1 MAFNVEIRGLREL
14 QAKIS
19 SMPKE
24 IHKEVSAVVEA
35 GAKKWVRDAKRD
47 APVDVGFLKNGI
59 SYAQVI
65 SSPTKTAFEV
75 VSNAE
80 YSPYMEWGTK
90 TKVSVPADQQSYA
103 AEFRGSG
110 SGDAKKNIY
119 NWMDRVGIPK
129 ERQWLVFR
137 SIIVNGVKPQPFFF
151 RHKEGI
157 KQFIEK
163 GVMSITKAIK

>member
-80 YSPYMEWGTK
+80 YSAYMEWGTI
-90 TKVSVPADQQSYA
+90 TKVNIPSGEEGYA
-103 AEFRGSG
+103 SQFKGRGIKTSG
-110 SGDAKKNIY
+110 GIY
-119 NWMDRVGIPK
+119 PR
-129 ERQWLVFR
+129 
-137 SIIVNGVKPQPFFF
+137 PFFF
-151 RHKEGI
+151 KHKEPV
-157 KQFIEK
+157 KLFIEK
-163 GVMSITKAIK
+163 AIKSIAKAIQ